1 MKLDLYRCVSSVR
14 VKQGHPTMMTFFA
27 VIGAAGLLLVVAA
40 IVAGC
45 VMQYF
50 DDDPDWLL

>member
-1 MKLDLYRCVSSVR
+1 
-14 VKQGHPTMMTFFA
+14 MMTFFA
-27 VIGAAGLLLVVAA
+27 VIGAVGVTLVVVA